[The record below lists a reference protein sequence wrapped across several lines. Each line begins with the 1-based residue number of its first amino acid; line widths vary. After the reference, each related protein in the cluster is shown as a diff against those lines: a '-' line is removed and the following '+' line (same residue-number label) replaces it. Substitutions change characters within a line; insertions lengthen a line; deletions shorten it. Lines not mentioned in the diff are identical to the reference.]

1 MDMSHRKKI
10 PTGLASRVIAS
21 IVIFFAW
28 LAYAVY
34 HVAFLWSNFS
44 TIQNLALLVI
54 TFLIGAAI
62 LGAMWVWWGI
72 NLSKKYT
79 Q

>member
-1 MDMSHRKKI
+1 MSHRKKT
-10 PTGLASRVIAS
+10 PPGLASRVIAS
-21 IVIFFAW
+21 IIIFFAW

-34 HVAFLWSNFS
+34 HVAFMWSNFS

-54 TFLIGAAI
+54 TFLIGATI
-62 LGAMWVWWGI
+62 LGAMWAWWGI
-72 NLSKKYT
+72 NLSKKYA

>member
-1 MDMSHRKKI
+1 MSHRKKT
-10 PTGLASRVIAS
+10 PPGLASRVIAS

-34 HVAFLWSNFS
+34 HVAFMWSNYS

-62 LGAMWVWWGI
+62 LGAMWAWWGI

-79 Q
+79 K